1 MNLDQL
7 KEMRLDELQVL
18 QKNVE
23 TAIETHQAQ
32 KISEAR
38 AKIQEIAKELGVSMN
53 QIFGVNSGKNL
64 RRTVKKAAGV
74 SGPVKYRHP
83 DTPELTWTGRGRR
96 PNWIIEHEGA
106 GGSREDFRVV

>member
-1 MNLDQL
+1 MTLEQL
-7 KEMRLDELQVL
+7 NEMSLDELQVL

-23 TAIETHQAQ
+23 TAIETHESR

-53 QIFGVNSGKNL
+53 QIFGVNSAKKRNSTIKK
-64 RRTVKKAAGV
+64 TVGV

-106 GGSREDFRVV
+106 GGSREDFRVI

>member
-1 MNLDQL
+1 MNRDQL
-7 KEMRLDELQVL
+7 KEMRLDEIQVL
-18 QKNVE
+18 QKKVE
-23 TAIETHQAQ
+23 TAIETHQSR

-38 AKIQEIAKELGVSMN
+38 VKIQEIAKELGVSMN
-53 QIFGVNSGKNL
+53 QIFGVNSAKK
-64 RRTVKKAAGV
+64 RQTTSKKAAGV

-106 GGSREDFRVV
+106 GGSREDFQVI